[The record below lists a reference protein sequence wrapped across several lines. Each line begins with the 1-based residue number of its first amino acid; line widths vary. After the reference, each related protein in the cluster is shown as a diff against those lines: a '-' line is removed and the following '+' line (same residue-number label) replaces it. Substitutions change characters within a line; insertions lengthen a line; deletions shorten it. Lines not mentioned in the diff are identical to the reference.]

1 MALAVSDVQVRP
13 LGPPDAAAFRA
24 LRLRGFREHPEAFTT
39 SYEEESLKPLPVS
52 EARLSQTGREK
63 FWGAF
68 TQDGKGDLVGMVGL
82 DRDPRRHCQHKGM
95 VIAMYVASE
104 WAGRGLGRAL
114 LGAVLQD
121 AKAAGL
127 ERLVLTVT
135 RGNQAAE
142 HLYQRTGFASFGVEP
157 GATKVNQQL
166 YDKTYM
172 GLVL

>member
-1 MALAVSDVQVRP
+1 MALAISDVQVRP
-13 LGPPDAAAFRA
+13 LGPVDAAAFRA

-39 SYEEESLKPLPVS
+39 SYEEESLKPLSVS

-63 FWGAF
+63 FWGAL
-68 TQDGKGDLVGMVGL
+68 THDGKGDLVGMVGL
-82 DRDPRRHCQHKGM
+82 DRDPRRHCQHKGL

-104 WAGRGLGRAL
+104 WTGRGLGRAL

-142 HLYQRTGFASFGVEP
+142 HLYQRTGFALFGVEP

>member
-39 SYEEESLKPLPVS
+39 SYEEELLKPVSVS
-52 EARLSQTGREK
+52 EVRLGQTGREK

-68 TQDGKGDLVGMVGL
+68 THHGKGDLVGMVGL

-95 VIAMYVASE
+95 VIAMYVATE
-104 WAGRGLGRAL
+104 WTGHGLGRAL

-142 HLYQRTGFASFGVEP
+142 HLYQRTGFVSFGIEP
-157 GATKVNQQL
+157 GAIKVNQQL
-166 YDKTYM
+166 YDKNYM